1 MDIFDQ
7 IRGHYAC
14 SRRRPKSWQ
23 GRPDG
28 SHGLL
33 HWQYSGLPLSQIR
46 AQRGQEERNTVSG
59 LSGWRLGSFWSTY
72 RWSLVFVGRSQ
83 LLLPFEDIMAIIF
96 LRSCGCLCPPIHQS
110 IWQRAFSSVL
120 CGIQPTLDLL

>member
-33 HWQYSGLPLSQIR
+33 HWQYSGLPFPQIR
-46 AQRGQEERNTVSG
+46 TQRGQEERNPISS
-59 LSGWRLGSFWSTY
+59 LSRGRLGSFWSTY
-72 RWSLVFVGRSQ
+72 RRSFVFLGRGQ
-83 LLLPFEDIMAIIF
+83 LLLSSEDLMAFIF
-96 LRSCGCLCPPIHQS
+96 LRSGGSLCPPIHQS
-110 IWQRAFSSVL
+110 VWQRTFSFVL